1 MYRMADRKPRSDR
14 AGAAIVCYNPGDFE
28 NGFRRLMGA
37 KKNAVKRVT
46 NSKRV
51 QPKYKR
57 IVLKLSGE
65 SLQGPQG
72 FGIHGETVQAI
83 ASELKEVHELGV
95 QVAIMVGG
103 GNIFRGGR
111 QKGFEIERATG
122 DYMGM
127 LATVINALALQDAL
141 EKVGVHT
148 RVQSAIAMN
157 EIAEPFIRRRA
168 MRHLEKERIVIF
180 AAGTGNP
187 YFSTDTAAALRAM
200 EMKADVILKATRVD
214 GIYDADPER
223 VSDAKFF
230 AQITYRDVLH
240 QDLKVMDSTA
250 ISLCMDNG
258 MPIVVFNMNR
268 HGNIKRVV
276 LGERVGS
283 TVTPA

>member
-1 MYRMADRKPRSDR
+1 MFVTIPNDSTELSPETH
-14 AGAAIVCYNPGDFE
+14 GCEE
-28 NGFRRLMGA
+28 NVEEARIELT
-37 KKNAVKRVT
+37 KREP
-46 NSKRV
+46 
-51 QPKYKR
+51 QPKYGR

-72 FGIHGETVQAI
+72 FGIHGETIQAI
-83 ASELKEVHELGV
+83 ARELKEVHALGV
-95 QVAIMVGG
+95 EIAIMVGG

-127 LATVINALALQDAL
+127 LSTVINALALQDAL
-141 EKVGVHT
+141 EKEGVHT
-148 RVQSAIAMN
+148 RVQSAVAMN
-157 EIAEPFIRRRA
+157 QIAEPFIRRRA
-168 MRHLEKERIVIF
+168 IRHLEKQRIVIF

-200 EMKADVILKATRVD
+200 EIKADVILKATRVD

-230 AQITYRDVLH
+230 AAITYREVLH
-240 QDLKVMDSTA
+240 QNLKVMDATA

-258 MPIVVFNMNR
+258 MPIVVFNMNQ

-283 TVTPA
+283 TVSPA

>member
-1 MYRMADRKPRSDR
+1 MAARKSVSKRTTNS
-14 AGAAIVCYNPGDFE
+14 N
-28 NGFRRLMGA
+28 A
-37 KKNAVKRVT
+37 KKI
-46 NSKRV
+46 
-51 QPKYKR
+51 QPKYNR

-72 FGIHGETVQAI
+72 FGIHGETVRAI
-83 ASELKEVHELGV
+83 AQELKEVHALGV
-95 QVAIMVGG
+95 QIAVMVGG

-127 LATVINALALQDAL
+127 LATMINALALQDAL
-141 EKVGVHT
+141 EKEGVHT
-148 RVQSAIAMN
+148 RVQSAIEMHQV
-157 EIAEPFIRRRA
+157 AEPFIRRRA
-168 MRHLEKERIVIF
+168 FRHLEKGRVVIF
-180 AAGTGNP
+180 GAGTGNP

-200 EMKADVILKATRVD
+200 EIKADVILKATRVD
-214 GIYDADPER
+214 GIYDADPEH
-223 VSDAKFF
+223 VTNAKFF

-240 QDLKVMDSTA
+240 QNLKVMDATA

-258 MPIVVFNMNR
+258 MPIVVFNMNQ

-283 TVTPA
+283 TVSPA